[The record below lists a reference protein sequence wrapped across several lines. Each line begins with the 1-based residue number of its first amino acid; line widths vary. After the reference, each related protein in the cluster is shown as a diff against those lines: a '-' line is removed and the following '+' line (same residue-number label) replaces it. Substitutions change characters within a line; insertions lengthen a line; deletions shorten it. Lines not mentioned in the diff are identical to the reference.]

1 MKVILLT
8 KDDTFLI
15 GWVARLLGL
24 IMEGIFNVI
33 DFIGIPNIGLAIIL
47 FTIVVNLLLLPLTI
61 KQQKF
66 SKLSNKMQPE
76 IQAIQEKYKN
86 KNKKDNETA
95 MAQNQE
101 IQAVYAKYGVS
112 ASGSC
117 VQLLIQMPILLALYR
132 VIYAIPAY
140 VGKIGDT
147 FRILADKIMSTDAA
161 AFLLNTET
169 TVKSAVSICA
179 KHIYTHANPHI
190 TQTIKNTVS
199 MYGRYLNVEGAGD
212 KAVNSLID
220 VLNKLSTSDMALV
233 SQHYNLS
240 ELTYNGQLIL
250 SNETTRGLLD
260 TYNNFL
266 GLNIANSPQHIISN
280 AYSVGAWGL
289 LIGAIMIPV
298 LSAVTQL
305 ISIKLMP
312 QPENKNSDGNS
323 MASSMKMMNT
333 IMPIFSAWFCFT
345 LPSGMGLYW
354 IASAVVRTILMI
366 IINKQLD
373 KMSFD
378 DIIKKNSAKSAKKL
392 EKMQKQQEILNN
404 YANMKTKGIVGKAGL
419 NTGVNA
425 AAESGEEKKTVKTDN
440 GSKPKPGSIASKAN
454 LVKEYNERN
463 NK

>member
-8 KDDTFLI
+8 KDDTFII

-76 IQAIQEKYKN
+76 IQAIQAKY
-86 KNKKDNETA
+86 KNKKDNESA

-147 FRILADKIMSTDAA
+147 FRILADKIMSTDGA
-161 AFLLNTET
+161 AFLLNAED
-169 TVKSAVSICA
+169 
-179 KHIYTHANPHI
+179 
-190 TQTIKNTVS
+190 TIKNTVS
-199 MYGRYLNVEGAGD
+199 MYGRSIAEGTGET
-212 KAVNSLID
+212 AVNSLID
-220 VLNKLSTSDMALV
+220 VLNKLSTSDLALV
-233 SQHYNLS
+233 SKHYNLAD
-240 ELTYNGQLIL
+240 LTYNGHLIL

-260 TYNNFL
+260 IYNNFL
-266 GLNIANSPQHIISN
+266 GLNIANSPQHIISG
-280 AYSVGAWGL
+280 AYSDKAWGL

-312 QPENKNSDGNS
+312 QPENKNSENNS
-323 MASSMKMMNT
+323 MASSMKMMNMV
-333 IMPIFSAWFCFT
+333 MPVFSAWFCFT

-378 DIIKKNSAKSAKKL
+378 DIIKKNSVKSAKKL
-392 EKMQKQQEILNN
+392 EKIHKQQEILNT
-404 YANMKTKGIVGKAGL
+404 YANMNTKSIAGKAGL
-419 NTGVNA
+419 STDNNSSGDSKTMNA
-425 AAESGEEKKTVKTDN
+425 DN
-440 GSKPKPGSIASKAN
+440 GSKAKSGSIASKAN
-454 LVKEYNERN
+454 LVKEFNEKN

>member
-1 MKVILLT
+1 MNVILLT
-8 KDDTFLI
+8 KDDTFII

-24 IMEGIFNVI
+24 IMEGIFTVI

-76 IQAIQEKYKN
+76 IHAIQEKYKN
-86 KNKKDNETA
+86 KKDNDSM

-140 VGKIGDT
+140 VSKIGDA
-147 FRILADKIMSTDAA
+147 FRVLANQIMNEDAA
-161 AFLLNTET
+161 GFLLNSE
-169 TVKSAVSICA
+169 VS
-179 KHIYTHANPHI
+179 
-190 TQTIKNTVS
+190 TIKSTVS
-199 MYGRYLNVEGAGD
+199 VYGKHLSADGTGERAI
-212 KAVNSLID
+212 NSLID
-220 VLNKLSTSDMALV
+220 VLNKLSSSDMAAV
-233 SQHYNLS
+233 SEHYHLG
-240 ELTYNGQLIL
+240 ELTYQGELIL
-250 SNETTRGLLD
+250 SNDTTRGLLD

-280 AYSVGAWGL
+280 AYQIGAWGL
-289 LIGAIMIPV
+289 LIGAVMIPV
-298 LSAVTQL
+298 LAALTQL
-305 ISIKLMP
+305 INVKLMP
-312 QPENKNSDGNS
+312 QPENKGADNS
-323 MASSMKMMNT
+323 MASSMKMMNM

-366 IINKQLD
+366 IINKRLD

-378 DIIKKNSAKSAKKL
+378 EIIKQNSVKSAKKM
-392 EKMQKQQEILNN
+392 EKIKKQQELMNT
-404 YANMKTKGIVGKAGL
+404 YANMNTRNIASRANMNVGADNTDSSEKQDNKSSKA
-419 NTGVNA
+419 
-425 AAESGEEKKTVKTDN
+425 
-440 GSKPKPGSIASKAN
+440 KPGSISAKAN
-454 LVKEYNERN
+454 MVKEFNEKN
-463 NK
+463 NR

>member
-1 MKVILLT
+1 MNVILLT
-8 KDDTFLI
+8 KDDTFII

-24 IMEGIFNVI
+24 IMEGIFTVI

-76 IQAIQEKYKN
+76 IHAIQEKYKN
-86 KNKKDNETA
+86 KKDNDSA

-140 VGKIGDT
+140 VNQVGNA
-147 FRILADKIMSTDAA
+147 FRVLANQIMNEDAA
-161 AFLLNTET
+161 GFLLNSE
-169 TVKSAVSICA
+169 VS
-179 KHIYTHANPHI
+179 
-190 TQTIKNTVS
+190 TIKSTVS
-199 MYGRYLNVEGAGD
+199 MYGKHLSADGTGERAI
-212 KAVNSLID
+212 NSLID
-220 VLNKLSTSDMALV
+220 VLNKLSSSDMAAV
-233 SQHYNLS
+233 SENYHLG
-240 ELTYNGQLIL
+240 ELTYQGELIL

-266 GLNIANSPQHIISN
+266 GLNIANSPQHIISS
-280 AYSVGAWGL
+280 AYQIGAWGL
-289 LIGAIMIPV
+289 LIGAVMIPV
-298 LSAVTQL
+298 LAALTQL
-305 ISIKLMP
+305 INVKLMP
-312 QPENKNSDGNS
+312 QPENKSADNS
-323 MASSMKMMNT
+323 MASSMKMMNM

-366 IINKQLD
+366 IINKRLD
-373 KMSFD
+373 KMSLD
-378 DIIKKNSAKSAKKL
+378 EIIKQNSVKSAKKM
-392 EKMQKQQEILNN
+392 EKIKKQQELMNT
-404 YANMKTKGIVGKAGL
+404 YANMNTRNITNRANMSTGANDTDSAEKQENKSSKAK
-419 NTGVNA
+419 
-425 AAESGEEKKTVKTDN
+425 S
-440 GSKPKPGSIASKAN
+440 GSIAAKAN
-454 LVKEYNERN
+454 MVKEFNEKN
-463 NK
+463 NR

>member
-1 MKVILLT
+1 MQEEVKMNVILLT
-8 KDDTFLI
+8 KDNSFII

-24 IMEGIFNVI
+24 IMEGIFSVI

-47 FTIVVNLLLLPLTI
+47 FTVVVNLLLLPLTI

-86 KNKKDNETA
+86 KKDNDSA

-140 VGKIGDT
+140 VSKIGNA
-147 FRILADKIMSTDAA
+147 FRILADQIMSMDGA
-161 AFLLNTET
+161 AF
-169 TVKSAVSICA
+169 
-179 KHIYTHANPHI
+179 
-190 TQTIKNTVS
+190 IKNSDISTITNTFN
-199 MYGRYLNVEGAGD
+199 MYGKYLDSGGE

-220 VLNKLSTSDMALV
+220 VLNKLSSSDLAVV
-233 SQHYNLS
+233 SEHYNLAG
-240 ELTYNGQLIL
+240 LTYKGQLIL
-250 SNETTRGLLD
+250 SNDTTRGLLD

-266 GLNIANSPQHIISN
+266 GLNIANSPQNIISN
-280 AYSVGAWGL
+280 AYIDRAWGL
-289 LIGAIMIPV
+289 LIGAVLIPI
-298 LSAVTQL
+298 LAALTQL
-305 ISIKLMP
+305 INVKLMP
-312 QPENKNSDGNS
+312 QPENKGSDNS
-323 MASSMKMMNT
+323 MASSMKMMNM

-373 KMSFD
+373 KMSFEE
-378 DIIKKNSAKSAKKL
+378 IIKKNSIKSAKKM
-392 EKMQKQQEILNN
+392 ERIQKQQEIMNT
-404 YANMKTKGIVGKAGL
+404 YANMNTRNIANKANL
-419 NTGVNA
+419 NTGAGDDSSSSSKTIPN
-425 AAESGEEKKTVKTDN
+425 KKIPNVEYS
-440 GSKPKPGSIASKAN
+440 SKSKPGSIAAKAN
-454 LVKEYNERN
+454 MVKEYNEKN

>member
-8 KDDTFLI
+8 KDDTFII

-76 IQAIQEKYKN
+76 IQAIQAKY
-86 KNKKDNETA
+86 KNKKDNESA

-147 FRILADKIMSTDAA
+147 FRILADKIMSTDGA
-161 AFLLNTET
+161 AFLLNAED
-169 TVKSAVSICA
+169 
-179 KHIYTHANPHI
+179 
-190 TQTIKNTVS
+190 TIKNTVS
-199 MYGRYLNVEGAGD
+199 MYGRSIAEGTGET
-212 KAVNSLID
+212 AVNSLID
-220 VLNKLSTSDMALV
+220 VLNKLSTSDLALV
-233 SQHYNLS
+233 SEHYNLAD
-240 ELTYNGQLIL
+240 LTYNGHLIL

-260 TYNNFL
+260 IYNNFL
-266 GLNIANSPQHIISN
+266 GLNIANSPQHIISG
-280 AYSVGAWGL
+280 AYSDKAWGL

-305 ISIKLMP
+305 ISIKLMV
-312 QPENKNSDGNS
+312 
-323 MASSMKMMNT
+323 
-333 IMPIFSAWFCFT
+333 F
-345 LPSGMGLYW
+345 
-354 IASAVVRTILMI
+354 IL
-366 IINKQLD
+366 
-373 KMSFD
+373 
-378 DIIKKNSAKSAKKL
+378 A
-392 EKMQKQQEILNN
+392 
-404 YANMKTKGIVGKAGL
+404 
-419 NTGVNA
+419 
-425 AAESGEEKKTVKTDN
+425 
-440 GSKPKPGSIASKAN
+440 
-454 LVKEYNERN
+454 
-463 NK
+463 

>member
-161 AFLLNTET
+161 AFLLNAEG
-169 TVKSAVSICA
+169 
-179 KHIYTHANPHI
+179 
-190 TQTIKNTVS
+190 TIKNTVS
-199 MYGRYLNVEGAGD
+199 MYGRYINAEGAGD

-220 VLNKLSTSDMALV
+220 VD
-233 SQHYNLS
+233 Q
-240 ELTYNGQLIL
+240 
-250 SNETTRGLLD
+250 
-260 TYNNFL
+260 
-266 GLNIANSPQHIISN
+266 
-280 AYSVGAWGL
+280 
-289 LIGAIMIPV
+289 
-298 LSAVTQL
+298 
-305 ISIKLMP
+305 
-312 QPENKNSDGNS
+312 
-323 MASSMKMMNT
+323 
-333 IMPIFSAWFCFT
+333 
-345 LPSGMGLYW
+345 
-354 IASAVVRTILMI
+354 
-366 IINKQLD
+366 
-373 KMSFD
+373 
-378 DIIKKNSAKSAKKL
+378 
-392 EKMQKQQEILNN
+392 
-404 YANMKTKGIVGKAGL
+404 
-419 NTGVNA
+419 
-425 AAESGEEKKTVKTDN
+425 
-440 GSKPKPGSIASKAN
+440 
-454 LVKEYNERN
+454 
-463 NK
+463 